1 MEITLKWLS
10 SPPRVLQGWHSR
22 ASKDPEGKILHAF
35 GKSSWVQQFVL
46 KMQYYFAEALIQQK
60 ITSNKITPSRQRK
73 KKKRQRGNVC
83 LFLPYFLNWINLKHK
98 VLLKKRPRHICM
110 DLTRTLWAGR
120 LGVAGQHESQEQ
132 GKREG
137 RKQHWGEQK
146 DCAEWQHPQDRFGV
160 CILVP
165 SLLPAVQDLAAP
177 LLLNG
182 IAASGDG
189 GQQMHSELCLWR

>member
-73 KKKRQRGNVC
+73 KKKDKGEMFAFFSPT
-83 LFLPYFLNWINLKHK
+83 FL
-98 VLLKKRPRHICM
+98 
-110 DLTRTLWAGR
+110 T
-120 LGVAGQHESQEQ
+120 E
-132 GKREG
+132 
-137 RKQHWGEQK
+137 
-146 DCAEWQHPQDRFGV
+146 
-160 CILVP
+160 
-165 SLLPAVQDLAAP
+165 
-177 LLLNG
+177 
-182 IAASGDG
+182 
-189 GQQMHSELCLWR
+189 